1 MMAAISPADY
11 NIEETISTLKYA
23 SRTSLIKNDPKINE
37 DPRDAMIKKF
47 EQELQS
53 LKNQLKKDHKQIDM
67 I

>member
-53 LKNQLKKDHKQIDM
+53 LKNQLKKDHKQTDM